1 MWCTTTRW
9 RRTTESTSFRASA
22 TQTRTRPTLS
32 RDKEVGHF
40 GTSMGHF
47 GTFMGHFGTFT
58 TNPFQGHAR
67 RWNILGLLHPA
78 LFRAKR
84 WDIFGLLWDILGLL
98 NPTFFRAKEVGHFR
112 TFSSSPFQGQGG
124 WAFLYFYVHP
134 FLGPRGSEIL
144 DIRNFLMQTF
154 LRPKSKDIN
163 CCIQPF

>member
-9 RRTTESTSFRASA
+9 RRTTESTSSRASA

-40 GTSMGHF
+40 GTFMGHLFRAKEVGHF

-58 TNPFQGHAR
+58 SNPFQ
-67 RWNILGLLHPA
+67 
-78 LFRAKR
+78 
-84 WDIFGLLWDILGLL
+84 
-98 NPTFFRAKEVGHFR
+98 
-112 TFSSSPFQGQGG
+112 SPGG
-124 WAFLYFYVHP
+124 WAFLNFYVQP
-134 FLGPRGSEIL
+134 FLGPSGWNIL

-163 CCIQPF
+163 FFASSPFNWPRKWDFLEFLGKEVVHFGLLDKSF